1 MKMKEKIS
9 YWLTVIVIAIVL
21 ILASSCRTTRN
32 SELLLEDEL
41 FITRKYVG
49 NFLEYRITPP
59 QRFTDPTI
67 VWVKTTQDSIY
78 GKISIYSKECQFK
91 PKDRLYLRRQYQ
103 TPGIW
108 GYWEYRL
115 ENNEE
120 NPITYRVSEFQ
131 YGKKVLVQDL
141 F

>member
-91 PKDRLYLRRQYQ
+91 PKDRLYL
-103 TPGIW
+103 
-108 GYWEYRL
+108 
-115 ENNEE
+115 
-120 NPITYRVSEFQ
+120 
-131 YGKKVLVQDL
+131 
-141 F
+141 